1 MSPTDLLA
9 PSPADLR
16 FYPLRDSATM
26 LRRNLKRM
34 LRYPSMTVILVG
46 MPVVFLLLFV
56 YVLGGT
62 LGAGL
67 GGTVQGGAAAGRAA
81 YANYVAPAII
91 LMTVTATVQGTAIS
105 IAMDMTEGIVARF
118 RTMHIARVSVLTG
131 HVLGSMI
138 QTMFSLTIVIGV
150 SLLVGF
156 RPTAGLGGWLATIGF
171 LAAVTFAL
179 VWLSV
184 ALGQVSKSVETASN
198 LPMPL
203 ILLPFLGSGFV
214 PTDSMP
220 AGLRWFADYQPFTPI
235 IETLRGLLMDQPLGN
250 NAWIA
255 LVWCALIALGGY
267 LWSKKLFNREDSR

>member
-1 MSPTDLLA
+1 
-9 PSPADLR
+9 
-16 FYPLRDSATM
+16 
-26 LRRNLKRM
+26 M
-34 LRYPSMTVILVG
+34 LRYPSMTVMLVG

-56 YVLGGT
+56 YVFGGT

-67 GGTVQGGAAAGRAA
+67 GGPMHGPAGGRAA

-105 IAMDMTEGIVARF
+105 IAMDMTEGIIARF

-138 QTMFSLTIVIGV
+138 QAMFSLAVVIGV
-150 SLLVGF
+150 ALLVGF
-156 RPTAGLGGWLATIGF
+156 RPTAGLGAWLATAGF
-171 LAAVTFAL
+171 LAVVTFAL

-203 ILLPFLGSGFV
+203 VLLPFLSSGFV
-214 PTDSMP
+214 PTESMP
-220 AGLRWFADYQPFTPI
+220 AGVRWFAEYQPFTPI
-235 IETLRGLLMDQPLGN
+235 IETLRGLLTDKPIGN

-255 LVWCALIALGGY
+255 LVWCAAIALGGY
-267 LWSKKLFNREDSR
+267 LWSKRLFNRESAQ